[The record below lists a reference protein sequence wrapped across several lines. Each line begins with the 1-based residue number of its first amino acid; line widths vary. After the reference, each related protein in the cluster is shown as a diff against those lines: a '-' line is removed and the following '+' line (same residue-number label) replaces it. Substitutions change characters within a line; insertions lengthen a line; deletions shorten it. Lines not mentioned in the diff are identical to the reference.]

1 MRSLAVVMTASL
13 LVYAVVAL
21 AVRHWWISGAA
32 APVVAYL
39 LWRSHPRARFAA
51 YVFFSVVAL
60 RGAMGDSWGAA
71 AYAVAAI
78 VLLQT
83 PAALRAWPRLRFG
96 ERPGRGP
103 RGPGDRMARP

>member
-1 MRSLAVVMTASL
+1 VVVALAGSL

-21 AVRHWWISGAA
+21 GVRHWWISGAA

-39 LWRSHPRARFAA
+39 LWRAHPRARFAA

-60 RGAMGDSWGAA
+60 RGALRGSWGAL
-71 AYAVAAI
+71 AYALAAI
-78 VLLQT
+78 ALLQT

-103 RGPGDRMARP
+103 REPGDRMARP